1 MSVEL
6 EMAEGGALA
15 LEFNGPLSEAQL
27 VREFLQPQLGGAR
40 DKNASGL
47 SLTLKF
53 EAGLALAGDSPER
66 LQEQLTRVGNAAV
79 FVTAE
84 AEVA

>member
-1 MSVEL
+1 
-6 EMAEGGALA
+6 
-15 LEFNGPLSEAQL
+15 
-27 VREFLQPQLGGAR
+27 EFLQPQLGAAR

-47 SLTLKF
+47 FLTLKF
-53 EAGLALAGDSPER
+53 EAGLALAGDLPER